1 MQHMTDRTTRPPIST
16 GSLFKTSEGLLVTV
30 LGGFVGTI
38 LQGDFEPPVQIAA
51 IATLGVSVSVY
62 AVAAAWRKR

>member
-1 MQHMTDRTTRPPIST
+1 MTEPKPSPPIST

-38 LQGDFEPPVQIAA
+38 LQGDYDPSVQIAA
-51 IATLGVSVSVY
+51 IATLGVAISVY
-62 AVAAAWRKR
+62 SLAAAWRKR